1 MPVDP
6 GAEPIPA
13 FEALYDDAP
22 CGLLVTRTDGT
33 ILRVNRS
40 FCACL
45 GRTAEELVGR
55 VRLQALFTMGG
66 RIFHQT
72 HWQPLLAMQG
82 SIAEVKFELLHRDG
96 GKVPMMLNVVRRQH
110 GGGTF
115 DEISAV
121 VAEARNQYEREL
133 VAQRERADA
142 LARKEKAL
150 RIALHATQERL
161 NQALHAG
168 ALYVWGF
175 DVASQEFHFDDGVSA
190 LLGFAS
196 VRAVGIAEVRQALHR
211 DDLAGFEQAL
221 ERALRHANLQRQ
233 WSCRLEGRDGVQR
246 WVRFSGH
253 GFFDETGELSQ
264 FVGVLQDVT
273 ESTRQ
278 QALAVDRALFSEQMI
293 GIVSHDLRNPLAAI
307 RMAAELLARSELPAR
322 ASRAVTQIEASSGK
336 AVRLVADLLD
346 FTLTRAGKRLVIQR
360 RPIDLHEHIDRAIAE
375 VAMAQPGRTLRHL
388 CEGPGAIMG
397 DGDRLAQAC
406 GNLISN
412 ALAYGDPDAPITV
425 MTAVR
430 ADVCHVSVHN
440 FGERIPAVNLE
451 AIFMPMTRG
460 DAGEFG
466 ARSVG
471 LGLFIVREIAL
482 AHGGQVSV
490 TSDAQDGTTFLIALP
505 HVRAVPDQGP
515 VQLEN

>member
-1 MPVDP
+1 MPQGQDVR
-6 GAEPIPA
+6 GLAS

-45 GRTAEELVGR
+45 DRTAEELVGL
-55 VRLQALFTMGG
+55 VRLQALFTVGG

-96 GKVPMMLNVVRRQH
+96 RKVPMMLNVVRRQRAD
-110 GGGTF
+110 GVF

-142 LARKEKAL
+142 LARKEQAL
-150 RIALHATQERL
+150 RIALNATQERL
-161 NQALHAG
+161 NQALQAG

-175 DVASQEFHFDDGVSA
+175 DVASNDFHFDNAVSA
-190 LLGFAS
+190 LLGYS
-196 VRAVGIAEVRQALHR
+196 STGPVGIDDVRQAMHR
-211 DDLAGFEQAL
+211 DDLAVFDQAL
-221 ERALRHANLQRQ
+221 ERALHHANLQRQ
-233 WSCRLEGRDGVQR
+233 WTCRLQGRDGVQR

-253 GFFDETGELSQ
+253 GFFDESGRLAQ

-273 ESTRQ
+273 EATRQ

-307 RMAAELLARSELPAR
+307 RMGAALLGRLELPAK
-322 ASRAVTQIEASSGK
+322 AVRAVTQIDASSSK

-346 FTLTRAGKRLVIQR
+346 FTLARAGKGLVINR
-360 RPIDLHEHIDRAIAE
+360 RPIDLHEHIDRAVAE
-375 VAMAQPGRTLRHL
+375 VAMARPGRVIRHL
-388 CEGPGAIMG
+388 REGEGTVIA

-412 ALAYGDPDAPITV
+412 ALAYGDPEAGITV

-440 FGERIPAVNLE
+440 FGEPIPSAALE

-460 DAGEFG
+460 DVGEFG

-471 LGLFIVREIAL
+471 LGLFIVREIAQ
-482 AHGGQVSV
+482 AHGGRVSV
-490 TSDAQDGTTFLIALP
+490 TSDAQDGTTFLVALP
-505 HVRAVPDQGP
+505 HEGQAVERQGS
-515 VQLEN
+515 